1 MTYNLRTND
10 HLLARIPYHTVPST
24 EHAVVP
30 FEQNGGQL
38 TRESNFGTDP
48 LSGYDHLQMLR
59 EMDFRCRYPC
69 CSEVFENV
77 LHVDQMK
84 FVNAV
89 LILIHITKVF
99 CDLVPT

>member
-1 MTYNLRTND
+1 MQCPQD
-10 HLLARIPYHTVPST
+10 
-24 EHAVVP
+24 
-30 FEQNGGQL
+30 GGQL

-59 EMDFRCRYPC
+59 ERDFRCRYPS

-77 LHVDQMK
+77 LHGDQMM

-89 LILIHITKVF
+89 LLFIHITKMF